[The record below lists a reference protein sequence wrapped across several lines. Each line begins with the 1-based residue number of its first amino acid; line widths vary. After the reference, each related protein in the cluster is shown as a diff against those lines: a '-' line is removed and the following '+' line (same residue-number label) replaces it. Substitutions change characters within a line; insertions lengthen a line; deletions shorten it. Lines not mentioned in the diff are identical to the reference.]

1 MPADPASSPGLQGM
15 TTPPERARASG
26 RQRLPLSALPAAVLI
41 GGLVVTAVAGEQMRS
56 LNQARHLQI
65 RQSLVGDVA
74 EAIKAKLQIDQA
86 VLSSVVGLFRSS
98 DAVSREEFA
107 EFYRSVASENPSLEG
122 ITGVGF
128 SRLLTPA
135 ELPAFEQRLRGEG
148 WPEFRVTP
156 PGPRPRYSSIEF
168 LEPNNWR
175 NRRAFG
181 FDMYSEPVRR
191 EAMERAAANNEPA
204 LSGPVTLL
212 QETKE
217 DPQTG
222 VLLYLP
228 IYRTGPP
235 GQTSDERWRQL
246 VGWAYSPIRTR
257 DLIQAA
263 LRPLTNPAL
272 PGSRIVVLDA
282 GAGQTPTPLFDSA
295 AGSQSAAELAVPS
308 GPNSTER
315 EIPWGGRSWRIV
327 LELAPHLGRANGLD
341 ASVWLTLT
349 SGVALSS
356 VLSLLSRQFVDNL
369 QATRRALAESEK
381 AAEERALSSTV
392 FEASSLAIVVTN
404 PEGYILT
411 ANNAF
416 TQLTGYRVN
425 EIVGQRSNL
434 LKSGRHELGFYKSM
448 WDTLESRGFWEG
460 DLWNRVRSGEIR
472 RHHLAISSVRDAQ
485 LRTRFYVGMLQ
496 DITDHHAAEEAIR
509 YQALHDT
516 LTGLANR
523 SLLMEQLEREVALG
537 QRQGS
542 PLALLY
548 IDLDGFKPVND
559 QLGHAAGDALLL
571 QVAERL
577 RSCTRESDMV
587 CRQGGDEFVILVPQ
601 AGPPQ
606 ELDALARKL
615 QQELSA
621 PFVLKESTVQ
631 VSASIGIARFPDQG
645 RSADALLRAADQAMY
660 RAKAAGGGQFSRCA
674 PEGGA

>member
-1 MPADPASSPGLQGM
+1 MPADSASSPGFQGIIA
-15 TTPPERARASG
+15 PLERARASG
-26 RQRLPLSALPAAVLI
+26 RKRLPLRVLPEALLI
-41 GGLVVTAVAGEQMRS
+41 GGLVVTAVAAEQMRS
-56 LNQARHLQI
+56 LNRARHLQI
-65 RQSLVGDVA
+65 RQGLVGDVA

-135 ELPAFEQRLRGEG
+135 ELPAFEQRLRAEG

-156 PGPRPRYSSIEF
+156 PGRRSRYSSIEY
-168 LEPNNWR
+168 LEPNSWR

-217 DPQTG
+217 DTQTG

-228 IYRTGPP
+228 IYRTGPSA
-235 GQTSDERWRQL
+235 QTSDERWRQL

-282 GAGQTPTPLFDSA
+282 SAGQTPTPLFDSA
-295 AGSQSAAELAVPS
+295 AGRQSDTDLAVPS
-308 GPNSTER
+308 GPNTTER

-327 LELAPHLGRANGLD
+327 LELAPHLGHAHGLD

-404 PEGYILT
+404 LEGYILT

-434 LKSGRHELGFYKSM
+434 LKSGRHELGFYKTM
-448 WDTLESRGFWEG
+448 WDGLESRGFWEG

-472 RHHLAISSVRDAQ
+472 RHHLAITSVRDAQ

-496 DITDHHAAEEAIR
+496 DITDRHAAEEAIR

-559 QLGHAAGDALLL
+559 QLGHAAGDTLLL

-615 QQELSA
+615 QHKLRE

-631 VSASIGIARFPDQG
+631 VSASIGIARFPDHG

-660 RAKAAGGGQFSRCA
+660 RAKAAGGGQFSRCE
-674 PEGGA
+674 PEGGT